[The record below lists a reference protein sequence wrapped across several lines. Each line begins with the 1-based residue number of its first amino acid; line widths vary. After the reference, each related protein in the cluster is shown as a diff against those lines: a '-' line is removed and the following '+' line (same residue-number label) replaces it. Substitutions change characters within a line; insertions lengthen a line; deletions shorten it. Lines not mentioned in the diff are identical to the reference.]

1 MHAVH
6 ACNGCNWFYILVCN
20 QPANQSQATSAV
32 ATCFAA
38 NQSQGTRL
46 QFGNMFYI
54 LVCNQPQP
62 TSVRQPDCSLATCF
76 AGFGIL
82 TMGSLAATGSE
93 DNGFNY
99 MGNIA
104 LTHNVDHKQFIL
116 WLLWFNSFYCHALVL
131 LQLRLANQSMTFVW
145 ILTGTNIRI
154 YSCQENDTN
163 KYPNIFVWTFLTRTN
178 IRIYS
183 Y

>member
-1 MHAVH
+1 MHKCTAVHLNNVIMELQRCTRCMHAM
-6 ACNGCNWFYILVCN
+6 A
-20 QPANQSQATSAV
+20 ATGFTSWYV
-32 ATCFAA
+32 T
-38 NQSQGTRL
+38 N
-46 QFGNMFYI
+46 
-54 LVCNQPQP
+54 QP
-62 TSVRQPDCSLATCF
+62 TSLRQPVQWQHVLQPTSLREPDCSLAICFTSWYVTNPSQPVSGNQIAVATCF

-163 KYPNIFVWTFLTRTN
+163 E
-178 IRIYS
+178 
-183 Y
+183 